1 MAGIVRADTFRMN
14 TIKSQDSDVTA
25 LNINTDGTVSRS
37 VVPSWQLRPDSA
49 SNVTMPSGNT
59 CIGWST
65 TDGGYGLAG
74 KGLHLSGGC
83 TLSGASGH
91 TNNRMNAENTGRLTV
106 PTAGLYKMWTTIRIE
121 NSPTAGN
128 IYLFINGTQFARQHV
143 ELWAHRNYSHGFH
156 SHVLDLAADDYIEV
170 IVTCSGGNVS
180 GRNDNVN
187 WFSGY
192 MIG

>member
-1 MAGIVRADTFRMN
+1 MSKLVVN
-14 TIKSQDSDVTA
+14 TIEAQTYKYDSDTTGLT
-25 LNINTDGTVSRS
+25 LNSDGTFNRGTT
-37 VVPSWQLRPDSA
+37 PAWQLRPDSA

-65 TDGGYGLAG
+65 ATGGVGLAD

-106 PTAGLYKMWTTIRIE
+106 PIAGLYKMWTTIRIE

-156 SHVLDLAADDYIEV
+156 SHVLDLAANDYIEV